1 MSPTDNQ
8 HDVRTM
14 AVVLIVTILL
24 GAGLVLGISIHKA
37 RDGAAAAASTAAL
50 PATTEPTTPA
60 AAMVGEDA
68 SVVVDSGVVKFYFAS
83 GNADL
88 AAGALAALGESIAAA
103 RAGKRLVISGFH
115 DVTGDATFNAELA
128 RQRAL
133 AVHDMLVSAGVARTD
148 IELKKPEQ
156 TTGSGN
162 NAEARRVE
170 VVIAD

>member
-1 MSPTDNQ
+1 MPPSDSQ
-8 HDVRTM
+8 RDVRTI
-14 AVVLIVTILL
+14 AVVLVTTILL
-24 GAGLVLGISIHKA
+24 GGGLVLGISIHKA
-37 RDGAAAAASTAAL
+37 RSGAATVAPTV
-50 PATTEPTTPA
+50 ATPIIETQTTPA
-60 AAMVGEDA
+60 MAMVGEDA

-88 AAGALAALGESIAAA
+88 PAGALAALGESIAAA
-103 RAGKRLVISGFH
+103 QSGKRLVISGFH
-115 DVTGDATFNAELA
+115 DATGDPAFNAELA

-133 AVHDMLVSAGVARTD
+133 AVHDMLLSAGVARTD
-148 IELKKPEQ
+148 IELKEPEQ